1 MGRFFVEGG
10 VGEWYNVG
18 GDTIWRVHGV
28 IYFREKKCRI
38 MMDIVKK
45 IKLDMFLSALVC
57 VALGVVLLIWPAET
71 IDIFCKVLAAGLMI
85 IGIVNIVSYFMNRN
99 LHPFGAVLGPIV
111 LLVGAWIFISPD
123 SIVSLVPI
131 VIGVMLCVH
140 GIQDTKIAF
149 ESKKNGYEK
158 WWSMLLIAL
167 ISLVFGVLCIV
178 NAFGIVTLALQF
190 IGVALIYD
198 GLTDIWVAS
207 CSIRAARAKQKEE
220 EALDV
225 PYHEVESEKEE

>member
-1 MGRFFVEGG
+1 MM
-10 VGEWYNVG
+10 
-18 GDTIWRVHGV
+18 DTIKR
-28 IYFREKKCRI
+28 
-38 MMDIVKK
+38 
-45 IKLDMFLSALVC
+45 IKLDMFLSALIC

-71 IDIFCKVLAAGLMI
+71 IDLFCKILAAGLI
-85 IGIVNIVSYFMNRN
+85 VIGIVNISSYFINKN

-111 LLVGAWIFISPD
+111 LLVGVWIFARPE

-140 GIQDTKIAF
+140 GVQDMKLSF
-149 ESKKNGYEK
+149 ESKANGYEK

-167 ISLVFGVLCIV
+167 ISLIFGVLCIV

-207 CSIRAARAKQKEE
+207 RAIRVARARQKEQ
-220 EALDV
+220 EALEV
-225 PYHEVESEKEE
+225 PYREVESETEEK

>member
-1 MGRFFVEGG
+1 
-10 VGEWYNVG
+10 
-18 GDTIWRVHGV
+18 
-28 IYFREKKCRI
+28 
-38 MMDIVKK
+38 MMDTMKR
-45 IKLDMFLSALVC
+45 IKADMFLSALVC
-57 VALGVVLLIWPAET
+57 VALGAVLLIWPAET
-71 IDIFCKVLAAGLMI
+71 IDIFCKVLAAGLII
-85 IGIVNIVSYFMNRN
+85 IGVVNIVSYFINRN

-111 LLVGAWIFISPD
+111 VLVGVWIFARPE

-140 GIQDTKIAF
+140 GVQDTKLAF
-149 ESKKNGYEK
+149 ETKANGYEK

-167 ISLVFGVLCIV
+167 ISLTFGILCIV

-207 CSIRAARAKQKEE
+207 RAIRVARTKQKEE
-220 EALDV
+220 EALEV
-225 PYHEVESEKEE
+225 PYREVESEPEDK